1 MRRWGVNPNQAIHAL
16 NKIAYE
22 LERGKV
28 PETARV
34 IQDIEAAIIAAN
46 ACIDAVDEAQKLFES
61 FKGHPIWL
69 GEGGWMSNAKGFGK
83 RRMMN
88 Y

>member
-22 LERGKV
+22 LERGKA

-34 IQDIEAAIIAAN
+34 VQDIEAAIIAAN

-61 FKGHPIWL
+61 FKGRPYL
-69 GEGGWMSNAKGFGK
+69 AG
-83 RRMMN
+83 
-88 Y
+88 